1 MAGQFADARAYL
13 RNADPVLAS
22 LIDANPDFE
31 PRAWMRELP
40 KMDAFGALLFQIIGQ
55 QLSVRST
62 RAILARLE
70 GLFGGH
76 LPEPQEVLDAG
87 AGAAP
92 ARGPVP
98 AQGRDAAHPR
108 RPVRRRRVQR
118 RDVPAKL
125 R

>member
-1 MAGQFADARAYL
+1 MADQFADARAYL
-13 RNADPVLAS
+13 RHADPVLAS
-22 LIDANPDFE
+22 LIDANPDLE

-87 AGAAP
+87 PERLQRA
-92 ARGPVP
+92 
-98 AQGRDAAHPR
+98 DAAHPR